1 MRALAIDR
9 PAVVDWYL
17 RNRARSRAIFD
28 LIDPAA
34 YYSRPIALRNP
45 IVFYEGHLPAF
56 SIISFLRRGLGHP
69 PIDARLEK
77 LFERGIDPDSA
88 EAAVPR
94 SGAGTMWPPR
104 DEVLAF
110 AERADDAIVRALEGA
125 EFLEDRPAMQRAQA
139 LYTALEH
146 EAMHQETLLYM
157 WHRLP
162 YEQKVKSNMWLPPL
176 GGRSSLVL
184 PPNPNKVLPP
194 DRLRPDSL
202 TFGRGYGESAVALAK
217 AEGGSYKGNST
228 VRIPAGT
235 ATLGADRERIPFG
248 WDNEFDEHQVEVP
261 AFEIDVYDVTNAQFM
276 EFVEAGGYRTR
287 ELWSDENWRWL
298 QEEKLEHP
306 TFWAP
311 STRGS
316 SSARSG
322 QAASTRASARAVWRG
337 MFEDIPLPPDWPVY
351 VSQAEAT
358 AYARWRN
365 RRLPTEAEY
374 HRAAFGTPAGL
385 ERSYPWGDVP
395 PDSAHGNF
403 DFERVEPVPVGS
415 YPAGASA
422 WGVHDLVGNGWEW
435 TSTVFAPFDGFWP
448 MASYPEY
455 SADFFDGQHYVMKG
469 GSPATAKELL
479 RRSFRNW
486 FRPNYPYVY
495 AAFRTCTSA

>member
-94 SGAGTMWPPR
+94 SGAGTMWPSR

-110 AERADDAIVRALEGA
+110 AARADDAIVSALERA

-157 WHRLP
+157 WLRLP
-162 YEQKVKSNMWLPPL
+162 YEQKTKSNVWLPPSAFARSASADRRSLGGGWL
-176 GGRSSLVL
+176 GGRTSESG
-184 PPNPNKVLPP
+184 
-194 DRLRPDSL
+194 
-202 TFGRGYGESAVALAK
+202 GRT
-217 AEGGSYKGNST
+217 ST

-235 ATLGADRERIPFG
+235 ATLGADREGIAFG
-248 WDNEFDEHQVEVP
+248 WDNEFDEHRVEVP
-261 AFEIDVYDVTNAQFM
+261 GFEIDVFDVTNAEFM
-276 EFVEAGGYRTR
+276 EFVDAGGYRTR

-298 QEEKLEHP
+298 QEEKLEYP

-311 STRGS
+311 ATP
-316 SSARSG
+316 ARVE
-322 QAASTRASARAVWRG
+322 RAHPGRAGERTPVEGWVWRG
-337 MFEDIPLPPDWPVY
+337 MFEAVPLPPDWPVY

-374 HRAAFGTPAGL
+374 HRAAFGTPTGV
-385 ERSYPWGDVP
+385 ERSYPWGDAP
-395 PDSAHGNF
+395 PDPAHGNF
-403 DFERVEPVPVGS
+403 DFARVEPVPVGS

-422 WGVHDLVGNGWEW
+422 WGVLDLVGNGWEW
-435 TSTVFAPFDGFWP
+435 TSTVFAPFDGFSP

-455 SADFFDGQHYVMKG
+455 SADFFDGQHFVMKG

-495 AAFRTCTSA
+495 ATFRT